1 MRRERFAVARGVKF
15 AQGFQTMS
23 SREKPPA
30 REYRGRLAPSPT
42 GFLHLGHARTFWV
55 AEQRARAKH
64 GTVVL
69 RNEDL
74 DRARCRAEFFEAML
88 EDLSWLGLKWDEGPD
103 IGGAH
108 GPYNQSERMP
118 QYVAAF
124 EALRATGK
132 IYPCKCSR
140 KEVAR
145 ALSAPHGGD
154 DEPIYPGTCRDR
166 IELATKT
173 ARAGV
178 NWRFRVPDSR
188 RIAFL
193 DTGFGAQ
200 SFTAGNDFGDFLVW
214 RKDDQPSYQL
224 AVVVDDAAMRITEVV
239 RGADL
244 LLSTARQLLLY
255 EALHLTPP
263 GFHHCFLITDKRGMR
278 LAKRDDSLALRKLRS
293 DGRTPEELRAEWE
306 GGVSS

>member
-1 MRRERFAVARGVKF
+1 
-15 AQGFQTMS
+15 MS
-23 SREKPPA
+23 SREKSVAP
-30 REYRGRLAPSPT
+30 EYRGRLAPSPT

-55 AEQRARAKH
+55 AQQRAQAKH
-64 GTVVL
+64 GTLVL

-74 DRARCRAEFFEAML
+74 DRARCRAEFVEAML
-88 EDLSWLGLKWDEGPD
+88 EDLSWVGLEWDEGPD

-108 GPYNQSERMP
+108 GPYNQNERTSH
-118 QYVAAF
+118 YLAAF
-124 EALRATGK
+124 EALRATGM

-145 ALSAPHGGD
+145 ALSAPQGGD
-154 DEPIYPGTCRDR
+154 DEPIYPGTCRER
-166 IELATKT
+166 ASLAATT
-173 ARAGV
+173 PRAGV
-178 NWRFRVPDSR
+178 NWRFHVPDTR
-188 RIAFL
+188 RVAFL

-200 SFTAGNDFGDFLVW
+200 SFTAGTDFGDFLVW

-224 AVVVDDAAMRITEVV
+224 AVVVDDAAMRISEVV

-263 GFHHCFLITDKRGMR
+263 SFHHCFLITDKRGIR
-278 LAKRDDSLALRKLRS
+278 LAKRDDSLALRKLRA
-293 DGRTPEELRAEWE
+293 DGRLPEELRAEE
-306 GGVSS
+306 VRSKK